1 MQMKKDDLSE
11 KKNGKNNRGNIERDI
26 PVTSP
31 DDVVV
36 QQEVQDKVETN
47 EKTEE
52 SIIATLEKER
62 NLLKDNVLRTTAE
75 LENMRRRVL
84 KEKNELIDYANQSL
98 LQKLLPLMDDFENAI
113 KSGKS
118 SNDEQSLMQG
128 IELIYSKAVKIFEE
142 SGVKKLDIKE
152 GDPFNVDYHEAI
164 LKMPSESIEEDGI
177 INVAENGYM
186 YHDKVLRH
194 AKVIISAGKKDI
206 NRLTV

>member
-1 MQMKKDDLSE
+1 MKKDNLSAQKNGKDH
-11 KKNGKNNRGNIERDI
+11 KKNGEREI

-31 DDVVV
+31 DDVVEE
-36 QQEVQDKVETN
+36 QEVQEKAETV

-62 NLLKDNVLRTTAE
+62 NLLKDNLLRTTAE

-84 KEKNELIDYANQSL
+84 KEKNELIQYANHSL

-118 SNDEQSLMQG
+118 SDDYQSLMQG
-128 IELIYSKAVKIFEE
+128 IELIYNKAVKIFEE
-142 SGVKKLDIKE
+142 SGVKKLEIKE

-194 AKVIISAGKKDI
+194 AKVITSAGKQD
-206 NRLTV
+206 NNG